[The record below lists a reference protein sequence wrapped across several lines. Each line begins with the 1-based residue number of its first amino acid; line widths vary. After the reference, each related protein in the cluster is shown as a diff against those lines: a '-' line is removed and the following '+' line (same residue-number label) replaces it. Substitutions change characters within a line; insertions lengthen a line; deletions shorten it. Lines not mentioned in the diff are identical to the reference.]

1 VRWNLGMALLAASWG
16 LIAVL
21 VAAVELEATVLAF
34 ARLAV
39 AALTLAL
46 AAALARRL
54 DLLDPAG
61 RLRQLVLLGV
71 VQAAHWLLFFEAA
84 KRGSV
89 ALAVVTFYAAPVLL
103 ALVAPLVLP
112 ERTTSVVALGVL
124 AGGAGVVLVALGG
137 GEGGGSASPA
147 AIACGLGAAATYAL
161 LVVLSRRLLLADT
174 PPLTVAFWD
183 CAVGAL
189 ALAPLLL
196 TASRV
201 APTGA
206 GEWGTVLLLGVVFT
220 GLSTLVYATL
230 LRHVTAQ
237 IAGLLTFLEPVTG
250 IVLAAWLLDQEL
262 DAVVGVGAALVLGAG
277 VLVVL
282 AGPSGVRVADAP
294 AGVGSE
300 AP

>member
-1 VRWNLGMALLAASWG
+1 MRWNLGMALLAASWG
-16 LIAVL
+16 FIAVL
-21 VAAVELEATVLAF
+21 VVAVELEATVLAF

-39 AALTLAL
+39 AASTLAL
-46 AAALARRL
+46 VAALAGRL
-54 DLLDPAG
+54 DLLEPGG
-61 RLRQLVLLGV
+61 RLPQLVVLGV

-112 ERTTSVVALGVL
+112 EPTTPPVVLGVVV
-124 AGGAGVVLVALGG
+124 GAVGIVLVALGG
-137 GEGGGSASPA
+137 GEAGEPASAA

-161 LVVLSRRLLLADT
+161 LVVLSRRLLLAET

-189 ALAPLLL
+189 TLAPLLL
-196 TASRV
+196 VASRI
-201 APTGA
+201 APTGG
-206 GEWGTVLLLGVVFT
+206 GEWGVVLLLGVVFT
-220 GLSTLVYATL
+220 GLSTLVYAML

-237 IAGLLTFLEPVTG
+237 VAGLLTFLEPVTG
-250 IVLAAWLLDQEL
+250 IVLAAMLVDQEVG
-262 DAVVGVGAALVLGAG
+262 AVVGLGALLVLGAG
-277 VLVVL
+277 ALVVL

-300 AP
+300 SP